1 MDIEL
6 IKRTGVAAAYDGGK
20 VLRQYFRK
28 LTHIEKK
35 GEIDLV
41 TQADLESEQAVI
53 ATIRNRFP
61 EHGFIAEETGRH
73 PGTSDG
79 QWIIDPL
86 DGTTNYAHGI
96 AHFAVSIA
104 FSRNDEILA
113 GIVLNPLSAELFT
126 AIKGQGAQLNGR
138 PITVSQTGSLQESL
152 LATGFPY
159 DFKTALGPIMQRLQ
173 GCLTASQG
181 IRRLG
186 AAALDL
192 CYVACGRFD
201 GFWEQ
206 NLQPWDT
213 AAGCLI
219 ANEAGAVTTD
229 FSNQPYDIN
238 KKEIV
243 SSTGH
248 IHEELISL
256 LRAKDG

>member
-6 IKRTGVAAAYDGGK
+6 IKRTGMTAAFNGGK
-20 VLRQYFRK
+20 ILRKYFRK
-28 LTHIEKK
+28 LIQIKKK
-35 GEIDLV
+35 GDIDLV
-41 TQADLESEQAVI
+41 TQADLESEQTII
-53 ATIRNRFP
+53 ATIREKFP
-61 EHGFIAEETGRH
+61 EHGFIAEETGHH
-73 PGTSDG
+73 PGAGEG

-96 AHFAVSIA
+96 GIFAVSIA
-104 FSRNDEILA
+104 FSQDIDIIM
-113 GIVLNPLSAELFT
+113 GIVFNPLTGELFT
-126 AIKGQGAQLNGR
+126 ATKGSGAQLNGQ
-138 PITVSQTGSLQESL
+138 PIGVTQTHSIQESL

-159 DFKTALGPIMQRLQ
+159 DFKTTTDSIMQRFQ
-173 GCLTASQG
+173 RCLVASQG

-206 NLQPWDT
+206 RLKPWDT
-213 AAGCLI
+213 AAGSLI
-219 ANEAGAVTTD
+219 ASEAGATCTD
-229 FSNQPYDIN
+229 FSNQPYTIN

-243 SSTGH
+243 TSNSH

-256 LRAKDG
+256 LRIKDR